1 MEFMAKRMK
10 GALRALA
17 ALIALCMLWA
27 ASIALSAPALAQ
39 TRAYIYGGSAD
50 DALGSITASED
61 GRIVMA
67 GYTNSTDG
75 TLASRT
81 KTGRSGWA
89 LCVDAQGEVLW
100 SFCTRLGDH
109 DVLTAPLFHE
119 DGSVTLIL
127 EAEVLASGEQ
137 EIELIRL
144 DRAGEVVFRKT
155 LMRTGGDMAYIDY
168 AYSTDEGYIVSWSD
182 KQARSLASALF
193 DWDANRVRE
202 MGPMPD
208 SRVFARSEGHVLR
221 ESGNMK
227 VLFAV
232 DARGDETTLDAE
244 ELPVNTITA
253 TDISSLITLPD
264 GGAAGVGTA
273 NNTDDYAARQG
284 LFIRW
289 DAQGNRVFEWWLE
302 GEAQLYSVIK
312 TPDGFAALGER
323 VDSEENWEL
332 VTFGEDGVKRG
343 VVPLG
348 GKAILSWGSG
358 SLALLPDGSLAAIK
372 KEDGDVRMV
381 IVPKEDVP

>member
-1 MEFMAKRMK
+1 MEFMAERIK

-27 ASIALSAPALAQ
+27 AGVALSAPALAEA
-39 TRAYIYGGSAD
+39 RAYIYGGSAD
-50 DALGSITASED
+50 DALGSMAVSGD

-89 LCVDAQGEVLW
+89 LCVDAQGEALW

-109 DVLTAPLFHE
+109 DVLTAPVFHE

-137 EIELIRL
+137 EIELLRL
-144 DRAGEVVFRKT
+144 DRAGEVLFRKT
-155 LMRTGGDMAYIDY
+155 LMKTGGDMAYIDY
-168 AYSTDEGYIVSWSD
+168 AYSTGEGYVVSWSD
-182 KQARSLASALF
+182 KQARSLGSALF
-193 DWDANRVRE
+193 DWDAERVRE
-202 MGPMPD
+202 LGPLPD

-221 ESGNMK
+221 ESGNMR

-232 DARGDETTLDAE
+232 DARGGETTLDAE
-244 ELPVNTITA
+244 ALPVNTIA
-253 TDISSLITLPD
+253 GTDISSLISLED

-273 NNTDDYAARQG
+273 NNTEDYAARQG

-302 GEAQLYSVIK
+302 GVEQLYSVIK
-312 TPDGFAALGER
+312 TPDGFAALGESADGAQSW
-323 VDSEENWEL
+323 VL
-332 VTFGEDGVKRG
+332 VTFGEDGIRRG
-343 VVPLG
+343 SVPLG
-348 GKAILSWGSG
+348 GRETLAWGSG
-358 SLALLPDGSLAAIK
+358 GLALLPDGSLAAIQK
-372 KEDGDVRMV
+372 KDGDMRMV